1 MSLCILVARIT
12 IETGGVESALFVV
25 WHCLLCIICR
35 MAVVSRVD
43 TRFDSSI
50 FLQLFT
56 FFQFYFLSYF
66 LSFFILSLFFAMTV
80 LKAIVSLYRAGEK
93 KPIEGHKTMIK
104 VMEENTLFSSFQKNI
119 IEFLGLNE
127 RAQKFWLRSF
137 DLKFYRLRKS
147 MAKQR
152 ITPFQ
157 HSSNWSW
164 NCLSCLAQMGE
175 AS

>member
-1 MSLCILVARIT
+1 MNLCILVARIT
-12 IETGGVESALFVV
+12 IETGGVESV
-25 WHCLLCIICR
+25 CIICR

-50 FLQLFT
+50 FLRRFT

-93 KPIEGHKTMIK
+93 KPIIEHKTMIK
-104 VMEENTLFSSFQKNI
+104 VMEENTLFSSFQKALSS
-119 IEFLGLNE
+119 FLGSTSEL
-127 RAQKFWLRSF
+127 KRSGWGHLTWNF
-137 DLKFYRLRKS
+137 TASWKS

>member
-1 MSLCILVARIT
+1 MCYEFMYFGSKNCNRNRRCRKCLHYLSYGCRFA
-12 IETGGVESALFVV
+12 S
-25 WHCLLCIICR
+25 WHTLWQLY
-35 MAVVSRVD
+35 
-43 TRFDSSI
+43 
-50 FLQLFT
+50 FLRLFT

-93 KPIEGHKTMIK
+93 KPIEGRKTMIK

-119 IEFLGLNE
+119 IEFIGLNE
-127 RAQKFWLRSF
+127 RAQKFCLRSF
-137 DLKFYRLRKS
+137 DLKFYRLWKS

>member
-1 MSLCILVARIT
+1 MSLCILVARIA
-12 IETGGVESALFVV
+12 IETGGVESV
-25 WHCLLCIICR
+25 CIICR

-50 FLQLFT
+50 FLRLFT

-119 IEFLGLNE
+119 IEFIGLNE

-137 DLKFYRLRKS
+137 DLKFYRL
-147 MAKQR
+147 
-152 ITPFQ
+152 
-157 HSSNWSW
+157 
-164 NCLSCLAQMGE
+164 
-175 AS
+175 